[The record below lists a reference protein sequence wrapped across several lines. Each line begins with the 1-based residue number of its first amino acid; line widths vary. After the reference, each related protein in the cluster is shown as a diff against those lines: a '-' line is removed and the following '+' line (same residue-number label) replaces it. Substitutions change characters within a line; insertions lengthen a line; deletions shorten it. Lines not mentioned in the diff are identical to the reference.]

1 MKVLS
6 IIERITLGFAVV
18 LVLMLLTVGIA
29 MTSSQQLAQQFN
41 LLAGKVAPILI
52 QGRQVTRDLFEQ
64 DKALHN
70 LLVSED
76 QEAISEEHLQFNNW
90 QQTFVQDVLILEQKS
105 SDDLSMLKLI
115 DELSESQSVYWSSAS
130 QLALS
135 YSENQLALHTLLSEV
150 TLNERLEKIKREI
163 NQLILPIGSAYLTSL
178 SQYLLNTINLLVS
191 NSLETLNQR
200 NAAAVQEKRL
210 QNSPLLTIFTTQ
222 QAALV
227 DQLSKNENAFGVVPE
242 ISQSLA
248 EEIDLLLKEMTGD
261 DGLLA
266 SYQRILTSAY
276 QIQNQITQ
284 TNRIINSVLDQLST
298 IDELLD
304 NELVS
309 GMQQTESILSNLRL
323 ALLIGL
329 IIAIFSTMIILWRVI
344 SAVRTPLKIT
354 LESLT
359 ELANGNMSQ
368 SIRYDRPDEFGRI
381 AQGINSLSTQMR
393 TIISD
398 LIGTAN
404 QLDLAAENNLQS
416 LKETHQKLELQR
428 AETAN
433 VAASMIEMEQS
444 VNEVASASHASME
457 SVLKVTKQAANS
469 FVAGEDNFKRFNELG
484 NNLLTARESVEGA
497 HSLSTKIGGILDVIG
512 NIAEQT
518 NLLALNAAIEAAR
531 AGDQGRGF
539 SVVADEVRNLA
550 SRTTSATTEIQHMIQ
565 GLQRS
570 VTEAMGE
577 IHHCADAMVI
587 CQEDS
592 QRTQQTI
599 KSISDSLEQI
609 ADHSSEISSAAEQ
622 QSCTSAEISRNLSN
636 INNIAD
642 SNRDEIDKL
651 SVTSEQLQQLSRRQQ
666 ALVIRFNVA

>member
-6 IIERITLGFAVV
+6 IIQRITLGFAVI
-18 LVLMLLTVGIA
+18 LALMLLTVGIA
-29 MTSSQQLAQQFN
+29 MTSSQQLAAQFD
-41 LLAGKVAPILI
+41 LLARKVAPILI

-64 DKALHN
+64 DKVLYN
-70 LLVSED
+70 LLILED
-76 QEAISEEHLQFNNW
+76 KDAITTERVQLNHW
-90 QQTFVQDVLILEQKS
+90 QQSFQQDVLILQQKS
-105 SDDLSMLKLI
+105 SDDPTMLKLI
-115 DELSESQSVYWSSAS
+115 DELRESQSIYWSSAS
-130 QLALS
+130 TLALS
-135 YSENQLALHTLLSEV
+135 YSENQLELHTLLSEV
-150 TLNERLEKIKREI
+150 ALNERLEKIKREI
-163 NQLILPIGSAYLTSL
+163 NQLVLPIGSGYLSSL
-178 SQYLLNTINLLVS
+178 SQHLLNTLSQLVS

-200 NAAAVQEKRL
+200 TVATVQKKRQ
-210 QNSPLLTIFTTQ
+210 QNTPLLTLFTTQ
-222 QAALV
+222 KAALFV
-227 DQLSKNENAFGVVPE
+227 ELSKNENAFGVVPE
-242 ISQSLA
+242 ISQPLA
-248 EEIDLLLKEMTGD
+248 VEIDLLLKEIASD

-266 SYQRILTSAY
+266 SYQKILTRAY
-276 QIQNQITQ
+276 QIQNQRTQ
-284 TNRIINSVLDQLST
+284 TTRIINSVHDQLSA
-298 IDELLD
+298 IDERLD
-304 NELVS
+304 NELTS
-309 GMQQTESILSNLRL
+309 GIQITESILYHLRS

-329 IIAIFSTMIILWRVI
+329 IIAILSTIIILWRVI
-344 SAVRTPLKIT
+344 SSVRTPLKIT

-359 ELANGNMSQ
+359 ELSNGNMSQ

-393 TIISD
+393 TIIGD
-398 LIGTAN
+398 IIGTAN
-404 QLDLAAENNLQS
+404 QLYLVAENNQHS

-433 VAASMIEMEQS
+433 VATSMIEMEQS
-444 VNEVASASHASME
+444 VNDVASASHSSME
-457 SVLKVTKQAANS
+457 SVLKVTKQAAKS

-484 NNLLTARESVEGA
+484 NNLLSARESVEGA

-565 GLQRS
+565 GLQKS

-609 ADHSSEISSAAEQ
+609 ADSSSEISSAAEQ
-622 QSCTSAEISRNLSN
+622 QSCTSAEISKNLLN

-651 SVTSEQLQQLSRRQQ
+651 SVTSQQLQQLSTHQK